1 MSFAQVYTRSVVGLH
16 APAVIIE
23 VHLSQGL
30 PALTI
35 VGLPEAAVR
44 ESKDRVRSAILNSGF
59 QFPNRRLT
67 INLAPADLP
76 KDGARL
82 DLPIAIGILA
92 ASDQLDPEV
101 LSGFEFIGELALNG
115 ELRQVTGS
123 LAVARAIK
131 AEDLVQKKQQRQ
143 NTETLLNKDTLPKR
157 QLSEKQPSSTDL
169 LNKLTEEPLTE
180 PQQSRQLIVPKANG
194 AEASRVEGIEV
205 LAAQNLKAVCDHLQ
219 ALAYPSEQIEQLQ
232 VVAPTPAQQHAGYKV
247 DLADVKGQHHARRA
261 LEIAAAGGHSL
272 LFTGPPGSGKTLMAS
287 RLPTILPDLSAEDA
301 LEVAST
307 YSVADSDYD
316 YGTRPFR
323 QVHHTISAVALVGGG
338 SRPKPGEIT
347 LANKGVLF
355 LDELPEFERA
365 VLEVLRQPLEAKQ
378 ITISRANSQMTFPAN
393 FQLVAAMNPCPCGYD
408 GDASGRC
415 RCRPEQI
422 KRYQDKLSGPLLDR
436 IDLHITVPALPI
448 ADLQNAQ
455 AGESSE
461 QVRLRVAAAHQRQ
474 LQRQQK
480 VNNQLSPSEIDD
492 YVPLG
497 EGEQQLLQLAQQRL
511 NLSARGYHR
520 VLRVARTIAD
530 LADSDGVTSIH
541 ISEALS
547 YRSK

>member
-16 APAVIIE
+16 APQVIIE

-92 ASDQLDPEV
+92 ASDQLEPDV
-101 LSGFEFIGELALNG
+101 LSAFEFIGELALNG

-131 AEDLVQKKQQRQ
+131 AEALALK
-143 NTETLLNKDTLPKR
+143 
-157 QLSEKQPSSTDL
+157 SE
-169 LNKLTEEPLTE
+169 
-180 PQQSRQLIVPKANG
+180 QQSRQLIVPANNG
-194 AEASRVEGIEV
+194 AEASRVEGVTI
-205 LAAQNLKAVCDHLQ
+205 LAAQSLKSVCDHLQ
-219 ALAYPSEQIEQLQ
+219 SLADPNATDKRLDIVPPSP
-232 VVAPTPAQQHAGYKV
+232 APQHASYQV

-355 LDELPEFERA
+355 LDELPEFDRS
-365 VLEVLRQPLEAKQ
+365 VLEVLRQPLEAKK

-448 ADLQNAQ
+448 ADLQNSAT
-455 AGESSE
+455 GETSE
-461 QVRLRVAAAHQRQ
+461 RVRSRVSTAHKRQ
-474 LQRQQK
+474 LTRQQK
-480 VNNQLSPSEIDD
+480 VNNELSPSEIDK
-492 YVPLG
+492 YVQLG

-530 LADSDGVTSIH
+530 LADSLDITSAH
-541 ISEALS
+541 VSEALS

>member
-16 APAVIIE
+16 APQVIIE

-92 ASDQLDPEV
+92 ASDQLDPES
-101 LSGFEFIGELALNG
+101 LAGFEFIGELALNG
-115 ELRQVTGS
+115 ELRQVSGS
-123 LAVARAIK
+123 LAVARAMK
-131 AEDLVQKKQQRQ
+131 AESLVARSFTADEQA
-143 NTETLLNKDTLPKR
+143 LR
-157 QLSEKQPSSTDL
+157 QLRE
-169 LNKLTEEPLTE
+169 
-180 PQQSRQLIVPKANG
+180 LIVPIDNG
-194 AEASRVEGIEV
+194 AEASRVDGVTI
-205 LAAQNLKAVCDHLQ
+205 LAAQNLKAVCNHLQ
-219 ALAYPSEQIEQLQ
+219 SLTDASASDTRLEVVQPS
-232 VVAPTPAQQHAGYKV
+232 PAQQHIGYQV

-355 LDELPEFERA
+355 LDELPEFDRT

-408 GDASGRC
+408 GDGSGRC

-455 AGESSE
+455 AGETSK
-461 QVRLRVAAAHQRQ
+461 QVRSRVAAAHKRQ
-474 LQRQQK
+474 LKRQKK
-480 VNNQLSPSEIDD
+480 VNNELSPSEIDQ
-492 YVPLG
+492 YIQLG

-530 LADSDGVTSIH
+530 LADSIDITSAH
-541 ISEALS
+541 VSEALS

>member
-16 APAVIIE
+16 APQVIIE

-35 VGLPEAAVR
+35 VGLPAAAVR

-92 ASDQLDPEV
+92 ASGQLEPEV

-115 ELRQVTGS
+115 ELRQVSGS

-131 AEDLVQKKQQRQ
+131 AESLVAKSAIADEQ
-143 NTETLLNKDTLPKR
+143 EPR
-157 QLSEKQPSSTDL
+157 QL
-169 LNKLTEEPLTE
+169 
-180 PQQSRQLIVPKANG
+180 QQLRQLIVPIDNG
-194 AEASRVEGIEV
+194 AEASRVEGVEI
-205 LAAQNLKAVCDHLQ
+205 LGAQSLKAVCNHLQ
-219 ALAYPSEQIEQLQ
+219 SLADPSVITERLEI
-232 VVAPTPAQQHAGYKV
+232 VTPSPAQQHIGYQV

-287 RLPTILPDLSAEDA
+287 RLPTILPDLSDEDA

-355 LDELPEFERA
+355 LDELPEFDRT

-378 ITISRANSQMTFPAN
+378 ITISRANSQLTFPAN

-408 GDASGRC
+408 GDGSGRC

-455 AGESSE
+455 AGETSA
-461 QVRLRVAAAHQRQ
+461 QVRIRVAAAHKQQLKRQ
-474 LQRQQK
+474 KK
-480 VNNQLSPSEIDD
+480 VNNELSPSEIDK
-492 YVPLG
+492 YIQLG
-497 EGEQQLLQLAQQRL
+497 AGEQQLLQLAQQRL

-530 LADSDGVTSIH
+530 LADSTDITSAH
-541 ISEALS
+541 VSEALS

>member
-16 APAVIIE
+16 APKVIIE

-92 ASDQLDPEV
+92 ASGQLSPDV

-131 AEDLVQKKQQRQ
+131 AEGLALKMSQAIEDKG
-143 NTETLLNKDTLPKR
+143 ESYSPTLPAL
-157 QLSEKQPSSTDL
+157 QATPH
-169 LNKLTEEPLTE
+169 
-180 PQQSRQLIVPKANG
+180 LIVPSHNG
-194 AEASRVEGIEV
+194 AEASRVDGITI
-205 LAAQNLKAVCDHLQ
+205 LAASSLKDVCDHLQ
-219 ALAYPSEQIEQLQ
+219 SLSGVIDFDRQLQ
-232 VVAPTPAQQHAGYKV
+232 VVQPSPAPQQVGYQV

-287 RLPTILPDLSAEDA
+287 RLPTILPDLSPEDA

-307 YSVADSDYD
+307 YSVADSNYD

-355 LDELPEFERA
+355 LDELPEFDRT

-408 GDASGRC
+408 GDTSGRC

-422 KRYQDKLSGPLLDR
+422 RRYQDKLSGPLLDR

-455 AGESSE
+455 AGETSE
-461 QVRLRVAAAHQRQ
+461 QVRARVAAAYEYQ
-474 LQRQQK
+474 LKRQQK
-480 VNNQLSPSEIDD
+480 VNNELSPSEIDQ
-492 YVPLG
+492 YIQLG
-497 EGEQQLLQLAQQRL
+497 DNEQQLLQLAQQRL

-530 LADSDGVTSIH
+530 LAASVDITSAH
-541 ISEALS
+541 VSEALS
-547 YRSK
+547 YRGK

>member
-16 APAVIIE
+16 APKVIIE

-123 LAVARAIK
+123 LAVARAMK
-131 AEDLVQKKQQRQ
+131 AEALALKIIPVSENDELELDEGQ
-143 NTETLLNKDTLPKR
+143 
-157 QLSEKQPSSTDL
+157 QLSQPT
-169 LNKLTEEPLTE
+169 P
-180 PQQSRQLIVPKANG
+180 QLIVPMDNG
-194 AEASRVEGIEV
+194 AEASRVDGVEILG
-205 LAAQNLKAVCDHLQ
+205 AQSLKAVCGHLQ
-219 ALAYPSEQIEQLQ
+219 SLADPSVTTERLEI
-232 VVAPTPAQQHAGYKV
+232 VTPSPAQQHAGYKV

-287 RLPTILPDLSAEDA
+287 RLPTILPDLSDEDA

-338 SRPKPGEIT
+338 CQ
-347 LANKGVLF
+347 F
-355 LDELPEFERA
+355 
-365 VLEVLRQPLEAKQ
+365 
-378 ITISRANSQMTFPAN
+378 SQYLSYFHN
-393 FQLVAAMNPCPCGYD
+393 
-408 GDASGRC
+408 RC
-415 RCRPEQI
+415 
-422 KRYQDKLSGPLLDR
+422 
-436 IDLHITVPALPI
+436 HIVH
-448 ADLQNAQ
+448 N
-455 AGESSE
+455 
-461 QVRLRVAAAHQRQ
+461 
-474 LQRQQK
+474 
-480 VNNQLSPSEIDD
+480 LSPMVSL
-492 YVPLG
+492 YNSG
-497 EGEQQLLQLAQQRL
+497 
-511 NLSARGYHR
+511 
-520 VLRVARTIAD
+520 
-530 LADSDGVTSIH
+530 
-541 ISEALS
+541 EAL
-547 YRSK
+547 

>member
-16 APAVIIE
+16 APKVIIE

-92 ASDQLDPEV
+92 ASGQLAPEV
-101 LSGFEFIGELALNG
+101 LSEFEFIGELALNG

-131 AEDLVQKKQQRQ
+131 AEVSAP
-143 NTETLLNKDTLPKR
+143 ETMQGTVVAGQEQTSP
-157 QLSEKQPSSTDL
+157 
-169 LNKLTEEPLTE
+169 
-180 PQQSRQLIVPKANG
+180 QLIVPIHNS
-194 AEASRVEGIEV
+194 AEASRVDGVTI
-205 LAAQNLKAVCDHLQ
+205 LAAKNLKAVCDHLQ
-219 ALAYPSEQIEQLQ
+219 SVSEAGDLETRLEIVQPS
-232 VVAPTPAQQHAGYKV
+232 PTPQQVGYQV

-287 RLPTILPDLSAEDA
+287 RLPTILPDLSAEEA

-307 YSVADSDYD
+307 YSVADSDYL

-355 LDELPEFERA
+355 LDELPEFDRT

-408 GDASGRC
+408 GDTSGRC

-422 KRYQDKLSGPLLDR
+422 KRYQNKLSGPLLDR

-455 AGESSE
+455 AGETSE
-461 QVRLRVAAAHQRQ
+461 QVRIRVADAHKLQ
-474 LQRQQK
+474 LKRQQK
-480 VNNQLSPSEIDD
+480 VNNELSPSEIDQ
-492 YVPLG
+492 YIQLG

-530 LADSDGVTSIH
+530 LAASIDITSAH
-541 ISEALS
+541 VSEALS
-547 YRSK
+547 YRGK